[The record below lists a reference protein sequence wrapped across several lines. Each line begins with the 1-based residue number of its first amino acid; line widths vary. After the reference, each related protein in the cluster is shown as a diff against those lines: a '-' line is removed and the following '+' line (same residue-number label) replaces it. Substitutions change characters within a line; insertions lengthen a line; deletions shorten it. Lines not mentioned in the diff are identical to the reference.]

1 MKQIFKNLVLVAA
14 AVAALTSCEK
24 APETNPT
31 PEEYTI
37 TVNANLP
44 TPEGTKTYLGEF
56 DSVNEE
62 YPVLWSN
69 TDVISLTQKPYF
81 TTDSETFESAGNK
94 STKVSNSNPTL
105 SADNTKATFE
115 FPAFTTP
122 DDNAN
127 FIDYIAVYG
136 GTDLD
141 LNNQR
146 GASPHYFKVTVP
158 ATQAPADGQFDPK
171 AAIMGD
177 AVLGE
182 SEVLSSIDLNF
193 KHLVAYAMLNVK
205 GLNCGSE
212 KVQSVTITSDEH
224 KIAGAANWNY
234 VDGTSFTPRNS
245 DAAVKSITVD
255 LSEQTLT
262 TNDFEVYFTAIPTD
276 FVAGDK
282 LTFVV
287 KTDDKTYTKSVDVEA
302 AFSLMQGKILDF
314 SVNFAGVAADGSIQY
329 DTYELVTN
337 VANLDAGDEI
347 LIVANNGAEY
357 YTASTYGDGALST
370 VGVAVTDSKIVIPA
384 AETTVNVFTLDNIN
398 GKWTFYSSLSNKYLR
413 IGTSP
418 KFATASESDKSN
430 NNDNWKKAQ
439 WSISFNDA
447 EATILST
454 NDNARQI
461 LMKDKSFKAFLS
473 SNVGKSGYSVP
484 SIYKK
489 VN

>member
-1 MKQIFKNLVLVAA
+1 MKQIFKSIVLVAA
-14 AVAALTSCEK
+14 AVATLTSCEK
-24 APETNPT
+24 APEVTPT

-44 TPEGTKTYLGEF
+44 APEGTKTILG
-56 DSVNEE
+56 DYDPVNKE

-81 TTDSETFESAGNK
+81 TADSETFENAGNK
-94 STKVSNSNPTL
+94 STKESNSNPTL

-122 DDNAN
+122 DASAN

-141 LNNQR
+141 LNYQR
-146 GASPHYFKVTVP
+146 GHSSHYFKVTVP
-158 ATQAPADGQFDPK
+158 ATQAPAVGQFDPK
-171 AAIMGD
+171 AAIMG
-177 AVLGE
+177 ATVLGE
-182 SEVLSSIDLNF
+182 MEASTNLSLDF
-193 KHLVAYAMLNVK
+193 DHLVAYAMLNVK

-224 KIAGAANWNY
+224 KIAGAANWDY
-234 VDGTSFTPRNS
+234 IGGTSFKPRGS
-245 DAAVKSITVD
+245 AAAVKSITVN

-262 TNDFEVYFTAIPTD
+262 PDDFEVYFTAIPTD

-287 KTDDKTYTKSVDVEA
+287 TTDAKTYTKSVEVEA

-337 VANLDAGDEI
+337 VANLAHNDEI
-347 LIVANNGAEY
+347 LIVAQNGDKY
-357 YTASTYGDGALST
+357 YAANTFGNSQVNTTEVLVSGTTISVASTDDSINVYRIDNVSAGLWTLFST
-370 VGVAVTDSKIVIPA
+370 KDNLYIRWGTNANLASATDSTD
-384 AETTVNVFTLDNIN
+384 ED
-398 GKWTFYSSLSNKYLR
+398 W
-413 IGTSP
+413 
-418 KFATASESDKSN
+418 D
-430 NNDNWKKAQ
+430 KAQ
-439 WSISFNDA
+439 WDISITSNM
-447 EATILST
+447 ATISNKVDST
-454 NDNARQI
+454 RKF
-461 LMKDKSFKAFLS
+461 LMNS
-473 SNVGKSGYSVP
+473 SNVFKAYKPGSSYITP

-489 VN
+489 KVN